1 VNALERTPAQSEL
14 GGAAKTAIGGLAPR
28 ILLSLGILGL
38 LIVIVA
44 LSGRVALRH
53 VMDQTQDILIRD
65 VHVSEEALQAHTAA
79 LQLRRYEKDFFLN
92 IGSADT
98 QREYMDKWNVA
109 HADVLA
115 RIDALDGLVSSSDD
129 HATLRDMRAKLGEYD
144 AGFQLISSGVKS
156 GQITTPRAANLAI
169 VPYKPAMRS
178 FEELAEAIG
187 GASKNKMAARITL
200 LRTESSRSARDMNLV
215 ALLALIFAVA
225 VGLRV
230 RAALRTSN

>member
-1 VNALERTPAQSEL
+1 MNALERTPAQSEL

-156 GQITTPRAANLAI
+156 GPRSRR
-169 VPYKPAMRS
+169 PARRTSRS
-178 FEELAEAIG
+178 FRTSRRCDPSRSSRRRSAARAKIKWPPGSRSSERSRAEAH
-187 GASKNKMAARITL
+187 AT
-200 LRTESSRSARDMNLV
+200 
-215 ALLALIFAVA
+215 
-225 VGLRV
+225 
-230 RAALRTSN
+230 